1 MAHKTVDKRLRAL
14 ARAIVASVS
23 LFAVILMFLFV
34 GYVYALQTNPSLYVP
49 VFSDQ
54 ANKVI
59 GILWKKP
66 YVYPTPTSTPSG
78 LYGVPKPAPEWN
90 DVTKWYNSE
99 PITLESFKGKKIV
112 VLTFGRMYCSYCLNV
127 YTFLNEFQR
136 QYGTYVQVVGIQSP
150 KYEQERVWDD
160 VVAKIKERDV
170 NFPVGFDENRKVKEL
185 YEVDLVPMVYIIDKQ
200 GMIRY
205 HHLSEGGYG
214 EVEKALKEIIQLDF
228 GTKHP

>member
-1 MAHKTVDKRLRAL
+1 MARKNINKYMHAILKAIGAAL
-14 ARAIVASVS
+14 G
-23 LFAVILMFLFV
+23 LFVVILTFLFI
-34 GYVYALQTNPSLYVP
+34 GYVYALQTNPTLYVP
-49 VFSDQ
+49 VFSDH
-54 ANKVI
+54 ANKAI
-59 GILWKKP
+59 GLIWKKP
-66 YVYPTPTSTPSG
+66 YVYPTPTDTPSG
-78 LYGVPKPAPEWN
+78 LYGVPKVAPEWG
-90 DVTKWYNSE
+90 DVTKWHNSN
-99 PITLESFKGKKIV
+99 PVTLASFKEKKIV

-136 QYGTYVQVVGIQSP
+136 QYGTYVQVIGIQSP
-150 KYEQERVWDD
+150 KYDQERVWDD

-205 HHLSEGGYG
+205 HHLGEGGYG

-228 GTKHP
+228 GAKYP

>member
-1 MAHKTVDKRLRAL
+1 MTRKNIDKSVYALIRAVT
-14 ARAIVASVS
+14 AAVG
-23 LFAVILMFLFV
+23 LFAVILVFLFI
-34 GYVYALQTNPSLYVP
+34 GYVYALQTNPSLYIP

-59 GILWKKP
+59 GVLWKKP
-66 YVYPTPTSTPSG
+66 YAYPTPTNTPSE
-78 LYGVPKPAPEWN
+78 LYGVPKPAAEWN
-90 DVTKWYNSE
+90 DVTKWHNSE
-99 PITLESFKGKKIV
+99 PISLATFKDKKIV

-136 QYGTYVQVVGIQSP
+136 QYSTYIQVIGIQSP
-150 KYEQERVWDD
+150 KYDQERVWDD

-170 NFPVGFDENRKVKEL
+170 IFPVGFDENRKVKQL
-185 YEVDLVPMVYIIDKQ
+185 YEVDLVPIVYIIDKQ

-205 HHLSEGGYG
+205 HHLGEGGYA

-228 GTKHP
+228 GTKYP